1 MAWLSFFPLQFL
13 WVPHLNTLTQ
23 ELFKIQKLGINSLV
37 SEIKNPVMQ
46 LKLNE
51 ALFVQL
57 ACDID
62 YTLYLG

>member
-1 MAWLSFFPLQFL
+1 M
-13 WVPHLNTLTQ
+13 
-23 ELFKIQKLGINSLV
+23 FKIQKLGINSLV

>member
-13 WVPHLNTLTQ
+13 WVPHLNTFTQ
-23 ELFKIQKLGINSLV
+23 ELFKYKIGHLFK
-37 SEIKNPVMQ
+37 IKNPVMQ
-46 LKLNE
+46 LTLSE
-51 ALFVQL
+51 ALFIQV